1 MSNNPQTE
9 LIKVKFVILGMML
22 KRERIIRYTLLFIA
36 LIMPFIAEAQEDSL
50 NYRRERSRHSIYVD
64 FRVNST
70 VIDKNYR
77 NNNTVLTRVD
87 SLFTELKQDTTIT
100 IESVEFSGSAS
111 PEGNAN
117 TNKRLSRAR
126 MDAVEKFVRSNVSF
140 PDDIITHNDRYIDWG
155 HLIELVEAD
164 PTLPMRDEVLA
175 IVRTEYPDAKDYRG
189 QTIDGR
195 IPELKKLNN
204 GVIWQELLKRYF
216 VKMRVGAV
224 IMNTYIDVPIEP
236 VHEPEQVVT
245 EEPVEESEE
254 YYTDVA
260 EEEVV
265 AIDEMGAYDT
275 DFAAKYQKNPLVS
288 VKTNLMAY
296 STLIPNVG
304 VEVRLA
310 PRWSFEITGLYSPYN
325 LFVHDFKTRVLA
337 MKPELRFWWGE
348 SLRKGH
354 FIGVHMPIAG
364 FNIQLNEDFRY
375 QDPNHALWGIGLNYG
390 YAMLIGKRQNW
401 SLDFTI
407 GFGYMDLKYDVY
419 EGVRNGKFVRQ
430 EEKHYFGPTR
440 VGINLSYIINKKK
453 AK

>member
-1 MSNNPQTE
+1 M
-9 LIKVKFVILGMML
+9 IL
-22 KRERIIRYTLLFIA
+22 KEKNIIRCTLLIVA
-36 LIMPFIAEAQEDSL
+36 LIMPLIAKAQEDSL
-50 NYRRERSRHSIYVD
+50 NYVRERSRHSIYVD

-77 NNNTVLTRVD
+77 NNSTVLQRVD
-87 SLFTELKQDTTIT
+87 SLFTQLKQDTTIT

-117 TNKRLSRAR
+117 TNSRLSSAR
-126 MDAVEKFVRSNVSF
+126 MNAVEKFVRSNVSF
-140 PDDIITHNDRYIDWG
+140 PDDIVTHNDRYIDWG
-155 HLIELVEAD
+155 HLIELIEAD

-175 IVRTEYPDAKDYRG
+175 IIRTEYPNAKDYRG
-189 QTIDGR
+189 QVIDGR
-195 IPELKKLNN
+195 IPELKKLDN
-204 GVIWQELLKRYF
+204 GAIWRELLQRYF
-216 VKMRVGAV
+216 VQMREGAV

-236 VHEPEQVVT
+236 EPEPEPIT
-245 EEPVEESEE
+245 FEEIEDYVPEE
-254 YYTDVA
+254 YSDSATNDYHDL
-260 EEEVV
+260 
-265 AIDEMGAYDT
+265 DDMGAYDT
-275 DFAAKYQKNPLVS
+275 DFAATYQKNPLIS

-304 VEVRLA
+304 VEVRIT
-310 PRWSFEITGLYSPYN
+310 PRWSFEVTGMYSPYN

-354 FIGVHMPIAG
+354 FIGIHMPIAG

-375 QDPNHALWGIGLNYG
+375 QDPNHALWGLGINYG
-390 YAMLIGKRQNW
+390 YAMLVGKRQNW

-407 GFGYMDLKYDVY
+407 GFGYMDISYDVY
-419 EGVRNGKFVRQ
+419 EGVRNGKFV
-430 EEKHYFGPTR
+430 ESVKKGYFGPTR
-440 VGINLSYIINKKK
+440 VGINLSYIINKQK

>member
-1 MSNNPQTE
+1 M
-9 LIKVKFVILGMML
+9 IL
-22 KRERIIRYTLLFIA
+22 KEKNIIRCTLLIVA
-36 LIMPFIAEAQEDSL
+36 LIMPLIAKAQEDSL
-50 NYRRERSRHSIYVD
+50 NYVRERSRHSIYVD

-77 NNNTVLTRVD
+77 NNSTVLQRVD
-87 SLFTELKQDTTIT
+87 SLFTQLKQDTTIT

-117 TNKRLSRAR
+117 TNSRLSRAR
-126 MDAVEKFVRSNVSF
+126 MNAVEKFVRSNVSF
-140 PDDIITHNDRYIDWG
+140 PDDIVTHNDRYIDWG
-155 HLIELVEAD
+155 HLIELIEAD

-175 IVRTEYPDAKDYRG
+175 IIRTEYPNAKDYRG
-189 QTIDGR
+189 QVIDGR
-195 IPELKKLNN
+195 IPELKALNN
-204 GVIWQELLKRYF
+204 GAIWRELLQRYF
-216 VKMRVGAV
+216 VQMREGAV

-236 VHEPEQVVT
+236 EPEPEPIT
-245 EEPVEESEE
+245 FEEIEDYVPEE
-254 YYTDVA
+254 YSDSATNDYYDL
-260 EEEVV
+260 
-265 AIDEMGAYDT
+265 DDMGAYDT
-275 DFAAKYQKNPLVS
+275 DFAATYQKNPLIS

-304 VEVRLA
+304 VEVRIT
-310 PRWSFEITGLYSPYN
+310 PRWSFEVTGMYSPYN

-354 FIGVHMPIAG
+354 FIGIHMPIAG

-375 QDPNHALWGIGLNYG
+375 QDPNHALWGLGINYG
-390 YAMLIGKRQNW
+390 YAMLVGKRQNW

-407 GFGYMDLKYDVY
+407 GFGYMDISYDVY
-419 EGVRNGKFVRQ
+419 EGVRNGKFV
-430 EEKHYFGPTR
+430 ESVKKGYFGPTR
-440 VGINLSYIINKKK
+440 VGINLSYIINKQK

>member
-1 MSNNPQTE
+1 M
-9 LIKVKFVILGMML
+9 IL
-22 KRERIIRYTLLFIA
+22 KEKNIIRCTLLIVA
-36 LIMPFIAEAQEDSL
+36 LIMPLIAKAQEDSL
-50 NYRRERSRHSIYVD
+50 NYVRERSRHSIYVD

-77 NNNTVLTRVD
+77 NNSTVLQRVD
-87 SLFTELKQDTTIT
+87 SLFTQLKQDTTIT

-117 TNKRLSRAR
+117 TNSRLSRAR
-126 MDAVEKFVRSNVSF
+126 MNAVEKFVRSNVSF
-140 PDDIITHNDRYIDWG
+140 PDDIVTHNDRYIDWG
-155 HLIELVEAD
+155 HLIELIEAD

-175 IVRTEYPDAKDYRG
+175 IIRTEYPKAKDYRG
-189 QTIDGR
+189 QVIDGR
-195 IPELKKLNN
+195 IPELKALNN
-204 GVIWQELLKRYF
+204 GAIWRELLQRYF
-216 VKMRVGAV
+216 VQMREGAV

-236 VHEPEQVVT
+236 EPEPEPIT
-245 EEPVEESEE
+245 FEEIEDYVPEE
-254 YYTDVA
+254 YSDSATNDYYDL
-260 EEEVV
+260 
-265 AIDEMGAYDT
+265 DDMGAYDT
-275 DFAAKYQKNPLVS
+275 DFAATYQKNPLIS

-304 VEVRLA
+304 VEVRIT
-310 PRWSFEITGLYSPYN
+310 PRWSFEVTGMYSPYN

-354 FIGVHMPIAG
+354 FIGIHMPIAG

-375 QDPNHALWGIGLNYG
+375 QDPNHALWGLGINYG
-390 YAMLIGKRQNW
+390 YAMLVGKRQNW

-407 GFGYMDLKYDVY
+407 GFGYMDISYDVY
-419 EGVRNGKFVRQ
+419 EGVRNGKFV
-430 EEKHYFGPTR
+430 ESVKKGYFGPTR
-440 VGINLSYIINKKK
+440 VGINLSYIINKQK

>member
-1 MSNNPQTE
+1 
-9 LIKVKFVILGMML
+9 MML
-22 KRERIIRYTLLFIA
+22 KKERIFRYTLLFVA
-36 LIMPFIAEAQEDSL
+36 LVMPFIAEAQEDSL

-70 VIDKNYR
+70 TIDKNYR
-77 NNNTVLTRVD
+77 NNSTVLKRVD
-87 SLFTELKQDTTIT
+87 SLFTELKGDTTIT

-111 PEGNAN
+111 PEGNAS
-117 TNKRLSRAR
+117 TNSRLSQAR
-126 MDAVEKFVRSNVSF
+126 MNAVEKFVRSNISF
-140 PDDIITHNDRYIDWG
+140 PDDIVTHNDRYIDWG
-155 HLIELVEAD
+155 HLIELIEAD

-175 IVRTEYPDAKDYRG
+175 IIRTEYPNAKDYRG
-189 QTIDGR
+189 QVIDGR
-195 IPELKKLNN
+195 IPELKALDN
-204 GVIWQELLKRYF
+204 GAIWRELLQRYF
-216 VKMRVGAV
+216 VQMREGAV

-236 VHEPEQVVT
+236 EVVEEEEPE
-245 EEPVEESEE
+245 EE
-254 YYTDVA
+254 YVYYPDPA
-260 EEEVV
+260 DEEEY
-265 AIDEMGAYDT
+265 AIDDMGAYDT
-275 DFAAKYQKNPLVS
+275 NFEAKYQKNPLIS

-304 VEVRLA
+304 VEVRIT
-310 PRWSFEITGLYSPYN
+310 PRLSFEITGLYSPYN

-337 MKPELRFWWGE
+337 MKPEIRYWWGE

-354 FIGVHMPIAG
+354 FVGIHLPVAG

-375 QDPNHALWGIGLNYG
+375 QDPNHALWGVGLNYG

-407 GFGYMDLKYDVY
+407 GFGYMDVKYDVY
-419 EGVRNGKFVRQ
+419 EGVRNGKYVRT

-440 VGINLSYIINKKK
+440 VGINLSYIINKQK